1 MKNIVTMILI
11 ITMILGSLLQGEAS
25 IIAHANIVRAKEK
38 NNGITLRVCNWEEY
52 MDLGGWDEEERI
64 LLENGVEIFGENP
77 MYEDFEKWY
86 FEQYGREVHVE
97 YSCFGTNED
106 LYNQLNMGDAY
117 DLVCPSEYMIMKLM
131 AEDRLMPYSQ
141 EFFDKNGKNNY
152 YINSVSP
159 YIRKTLAENEMNGES
174 WAAYAAGY
182 MWGITGVLYNPEK
195 VSAEE
200 AGTWAVFNNP
210 QYKRQVTLKDNVRDS
225 YFAALGILKAE
236 QLTDK
241 AFIADAHYA
250 EQLGAQMNDVRPET
264 IAQAQQLLTEMMD
277 NIYSLETDSGK
288 ADMITGKI
296 VANYQ
301 WSGDAVYAMN
311 EAEQDGAA
319 LKFAVPKECTNL
331 WFDGWVM
338 LKNGIAG
345 DKEKQHAAEAFVN
358 FLSRPDNAVR
368 NMYYIGYTS
377 SIAGGEDNT
386 VFSYL
391 DYCYGAEDEDE
402 ETMLYPLGYFFS
414 GENND
419 SAYGI
424 RVAKSQADRQLF
436 AQYPPEDVMK
446 RTAVMEY
453 FDTEA
458 NQAIN
463 QMWIDVRCFD
473 ITEVPVI
480 VWVLLLAA
488 VLGGLT
494 VHCWKKF
501 EK

>member
-1 MKNIVTMILI
+1 MKNIVTMILT

-38 NNGITLRVCNWEEY
+38 SNGITLRICNWEEY

-210 QYKRQVTLKDNVRDS
+210 QYKRQCK
-225 YFAALGILKAE
+225 G
-236 QLTDK
+236 
-241 AFIADAHYA
+241 
-250 EQLGAQMNDVRPET
+250 
-264 IAQAQQLLTEMMD
+264 LLFCCAWHFK
-277 NIYSLETDSGK
+277 GR
-288 ADMITGKI
+288 
-296 VANYQ
+296 
-301 WSGDAVYAMN
+301 AV
-311 EAEQDGAA
+311 
-319 LKFAVPKECTNL
+319 
-331 WFDGWVM
+331 
-338 LKNGIAG
+338 
-345 DKEKQHAAEAFVN
+345 
-358 FLSRPDNAVR
+358 
-368 NMYYIGYTS
+368 
-377 SIAGGEDNT
+377 
-386 VFSYL
+386 
-391 DYCYGAEDEDE
+391 
-402 ETMLYPLGYFFS
+402 
-414 GENND
+414 
-419 SAYGI
+419 
-424 RVAKSQADRQLF
+424 DR
-436 AQYPPEDVMK
+436 
-446 RTAVMEY
+446 
-453 FDTEA
+453 
-458 NQAIN
+458 
-463 QMWIDVRCFD
+463 
-473 ITEVPVI
+473 
-480 VWVLLLAA
+480 
-488 VLGGLT
+488 
-494 VHCWKKF
+494 
-501 EK
+501 